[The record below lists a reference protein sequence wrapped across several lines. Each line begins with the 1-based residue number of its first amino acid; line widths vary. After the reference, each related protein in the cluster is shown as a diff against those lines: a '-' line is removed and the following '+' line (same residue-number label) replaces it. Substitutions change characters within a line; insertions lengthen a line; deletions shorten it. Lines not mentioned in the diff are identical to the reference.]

1 VRFLIAVLAVCS
13 LFALV
18 PSRIAAQGFEAFG
31 GYSYVYSRTPITSS
45 ACSGSSCLAA
55 STSNGTNLSG
65 FELAATGKVN
75 SWFGITG
82 DFSAHYGTS
91 LGASDHLQTFLA
103 GPKFSYPAD
112 ISPFVHILVGGAH
125 YSLGNSN
132 SSDVVPTSQTA
143 FAAALGGGIDAKLAP
158 FIAFRVIQFDY
169 LLTTFHST
177 NQNQPR
183 VSTGI
188 VIRF

>member
-1 VRFLIAVLAVCS
+1 VRLLIAALAVS
-13 LFALV
+13 FLFASL
-18 PSRIAAQGFEAFG
+18 PLRAAAQGFEAFG
-31 GYSYVYSRTPITSS
+31 GYSYVYSRTPVTSNT
-45 ACSGSSCLAA
+45 CSGSSCLTA
-55 STSNGTNLSG
+55 TTDGTNLNG
-65 FELAATGKVN
+65 FELAATVKKN

-82 DFSAHYGTS
+82 DFGGNFGTTE
-91 LGASDHLQTFLA
+91 GAGNHLETFLA

-112 ISPFVHILVGGAH
+112 ISPFVHVLVGGAH

-132 SSDVVPTSQTA
+132 STDVVPTSQTA
-143 FAAALGGGIDAKLAP
+143 FAAALGGGIDAKLTH

-183 VSTGI
+183 VSTGL